1 MNTYESKQKQLFVS
15 QIEAYNKLSDLK
27 NIEPYV
33 SAIKQQF
40 QDKIQDIS
48 IDSNYISLSV
58 ENINVVFKIIDREE
72 YKTIKFAVD
81 NIPLSANMW
90 IQLKEISEMETRMKL
105 TIKADIPFF
114 LKPMVGDKLEKGIDE
129 ITAKIERCNEIKM
142 KLELISRG
150 LHGTRGRGRLPCAPR
165 RAG

>member
-33 SAIKQQF
+33 SVIKQQF

-129 ITAKIERCNEIKM
+129 IANAIALAINKK
-142 KLELISRG
+142 
-150 LHGTRGRGRLPCAPR
+150 
-165 RAG
+165 

>member
-1 MNTYESKQKQLFVS
+1 M
-15 QIEAYNKLSDLK
+15 SDLK

-129 ITAKIERCNEIKM
+129 IANAIALAINKK
-142 KLELISRG
+142 
-150 LHGTRGRGRLPCAPR
+150 
-165 RAG
+165 

>member
-90 IQLKEISEMETRMKL
+90 IQLKELSEMETRMKL

-129 ITAKIERCNEIKM
+129 IANAIALAINKK
-142 KLELISRG
+142 
-150 LHGTRGRGRLPCAPR
+150 
-165 RAG
+165 